1 MGYPCD
7 VFNKIVPYYVIKFK
21 FICFYFQPGKNLLSA
36 RQYRIDWKLPLMPCS
51 NSPTAL
57 LCCMWG
63 QRNGSNARNLKPAS
77 AASWSFKRGNA
88 VENRDF
94 MCYNFSIALDSRFGK
109 ESTMGKSLKRKE
121 CGKGIRQRKDG
132 LYSARCY
139 TKDGERRENTASRCP
154 KPSKRTPQPPALC
167 STVGNRA
174 AHGWLIGLIGAAINW
189 EKRTLTV
196 KNEGDNPKIRQHK
209 ITIIKENFGIWN

>member
-1 MGYPCD
+1 
-7 VFNKIVPYYVIKFK
+7 
-21 FICFYFQPGKNLLSA
+21 
-36 RQYRIDWKLPLMPCS
+36 MPCS

-57 LCCMWG
+57 LCCMRG
-63 QRNGSNARNLKPAS
+63 QRNGANARNLKPAS

-94 MCYNFSIALDSRFGK
+94 MCYNFNIALDSRFEK

-154 KPSKRTPQPPALC
+154 KPSKRTLQPPAIC
-167 STVGNRA
+167 SAVGNRA
-174 AHGWLIGLIGAAINW
+174 AHGWLIGLIGAAIHW

-196 KNEGDNPKIRQHK
+196 QKWGGNPKIRQHK
-209 ITIIKENFGIWN
+209 ITIIKEIFGIWN